1 VFEPLGVRSVTTWS
15 RLNESHRA
23 QLATYDGV
31 YVGGGNTYRL
41 IHALRQGG
49 LDDVLVSYI
58 GDGGAFYGG
67 SAGAIALGKDIDTA
81 MLADDRNEVGL
92 TDTRGLD
99 LLGGWSV
106 ACHFRP
112 QDVARTQ
119 AFSAERGLRLLALP
133 EQAGIV
139 VEGHAGRVC
148 GERVLAVDGG
158 RATRQDPGSLI
169 GMLAHPED

>member
-1 VFEPLGVRSVTTWS
+1 VSRIIVAGGGGAADSRVLDETFARFIGAGRLLYLPLALATERHARATAWVCSVFEPLGVRSVTTWS

-58 GDGGAFYGG
+58 G
-67 SAGAIALGKDIDTA
+67 
-81 MLADDRNEVGL
+81 
-92 TDTRGLD
+92 
-99 LLGGWSV
+99 
-106 ACHFRP
+106 
-112 QDVARTQ
+112 
-119 AFSAERGLRLLALP
+119 